1 MNFKINF
8 AYLFLFLSVLF
19 WAGNFIVGKYA
30 SYYQIP
36 PWSGNF
42 YRWFFAWL
50 ILLPFTFTEIISKKN
65 YILEN
70 YKFYILLGITSVTI
84 FNSIVYY
91 SLNFTQVISGV
102 LMISTIPVMIM
113 FISSILKIERTNIF
127 QILGV
132 ICSFI
137 GVILIITKA
146 NFDLLVNLDF
156 NKGDLTMVIAMLS
169 WATYSAL
176 LKKRKHELSQL
187 SLLEVIITFGLIFL
201 IPIYITEYSLGFEIT
216 LNKPFILVLIYVV
229 LFPGLAAFICWIKGI
244 SLIGPNRS
252 GVFLH
257 LMPILSALMAMIIFK
272 EKFMLYHLLGAFFIL
287 SGIILS
293 NRKSTNALS
302 SYFRRLSKY
311 ITAVCRFKKTIL
323 KV

>member
-8 AYLFLFLSVLF
+8 AYLFLFLAVLF

-36 PWSGNF
+36 PFSLNF

-50 ILLPFTFTEIISKKN
+50 ILLPFTFEEIISKKN

-113 FISSILKIERTNIF
+113 FISSILKIEKTNIF
-127 QILGV
+127 QIFGV
-132 ICSFI
+132 ICSFV

-146 NFDLLVNLDF
+146 NFELLLNLDF

-176 LKKRKHELSQL
+176 LKKKKHKLSQL

-201 IPIYITEYSLGFEIT
+201 IPIYIIEYNLGFKIN
-216 LNKPFILVLIYVV
+216 LNKTFILVLIYVV
-229 LFPGLAAFICWIKGI
+229 LFPGLASFICWIKGI

-257 LMPILSALMAMIIFK
+257 LMPILSAFMAIIIFK
-272 EKFMLYHLLGAFFIL
+272 EKFMLYHFLGAIFIL

-293 NRKSTNALS
+293 NKKSTNA
-302 SYFRRLSKY
+302 
-311 ITAVCRFKKTIL
+311 
-323 KV
+323 

>member
-8 AYLFLFLSVLF
+8 AYIFLFLAVFF
-19 WAGNFIVGKYA
+19 WAGNFIVGKFA
-30 SYYQIP
+30 SYYEIP
-36 PWSGNF
+36 PFSLNF

-50 ILLPFTFTEIISKKN
+50 ILLPFTFKEIISKKN

-113 FISSILKIERTNIF
+113 FISSILKIEKTNIF
-127 QILGV
+127 QIFGV

-146 NFDLLVNLDF
+146 NFELLVNLDF
-156 NKGDLTMVIAMLS
+156 NKGDLTMVIAMFS

-201 IPIYITEYSLGFEIT
+201 IPIYIAEYNLGFKIN
-216 LNKPFILVLIYVV
+216 LNKPFVLVLIYVV
-229 LFPGLAAFICWIKGI
+229 LFPGLASFICWIKGI
-244 SLIGPNRS
+244 SLIGANRS

-257 LMPILSALMAMIIFK
+257 LMPILSATMAIIIFS
-272 EKFMLYHLLGAFFIL
+272 EKFMLYHLLGAIFIL

-293 NRKSTNALS
+293 NRKSTNA
-302 SYFRRLSKY
+302 
-311 ITAVCRFKKTIL
+311 
-323 KV
+323 